1 MAQCKNKM
9 NKPKKS
15 LKEKKLE
22 KHQKQLHQHDHDS
35 EIAK

>member
-1 MAQCKNKM
+1 MGDKNKM

-22 KHQKQLHQHDHDS
+22 RQQKHTHTT
-35 EIAK
+35 E

>member
-1 MAQCKNKM
+1 MGDKNKL

-22 KHQKQLHQHDHDS
+22 HQQKHIKPEETQP
-35 EIAK
+35 AK

>member
-1 MAQCKNKM
+1 MANAKNKM

-22 KHQKQLHQHDHDS
+22 RHQKKEH
-35 EIAK
+35 ERAPEV

>member
-1 MAQCKNKM
+1 MGDKNKM

-22 KHQKQLHQHDHDS
+22 RHQKHTHTI
-35 EIAK
+35 E

>member
-1 MAQCKNKM
+1 MANAKNKM

-22 KHQKQLHQHDHDS
+22 KHHKKEHETSS
-35 EIAK
+35 EG